1 MKHLLGLFKF
11 CAFLWRMFIENKV
24 IFVLKHAYE

>member
-1 MKHLLGLFKF
+1 MHPSDE
-11 CAFLWRMFIENKV
+11 RNYNIFIENKV

>member
-1 MKHLLGLFKF
+1 MHPSHE
-11 CAFLWRMFIENKV
+11 RNYNIFIENKV